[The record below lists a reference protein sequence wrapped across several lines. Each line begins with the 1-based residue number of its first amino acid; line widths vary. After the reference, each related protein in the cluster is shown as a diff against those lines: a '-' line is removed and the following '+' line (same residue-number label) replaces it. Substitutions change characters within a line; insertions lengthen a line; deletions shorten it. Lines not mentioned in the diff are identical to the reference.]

1 MKLHLRLDHV
11 DGTHIRET
19 LFFDGANVGSLMMRH
34 GEYQAFGA
42 ALLLGAKQMH
52 GHLEIEIDL
61 IANDEDGNF
70 IMPPKTTGDNA

>member
-19 LFFDGANVGSLMMRH
+19 LFFDGASCGELTMRH
-34 GEYQAFGA
+34 AEYQAFGA

-52 GHLEIEIDL
+52 GWLEIEVDP

-70 IMPPKTTGDNA
+70 MMPPKTTGDNS